1 MEIFKLL
8 ISPSFSHFDHLRKK
22 KNQQPKQDQLVLENQ
37 WRKYAKVIKE
47 RKGIAQVE
55 LQWLNQKIRKS
66 DSL

>member
-1 MEIFKLL
+1 MENFKLL
-8 ISPSFSHFDHLRKK
+8 ISPSFSHFDHLRKI
-22 KNQQPKQDQLVLENQ
+22 NQQPKQDQLVLENQ

-55 LQWLNQKIRKS
+55 FQWLNQKIRKS